1 MAIPLDVVARGVL
14 ELPAGVRIAIEC
26 SVRLWRAKRMTAT
39 DLDSPL
45 SSVAWQ
51 SPTLSRHFEAC
62 KQRRNA
68 DGPECCAVLSN
79 EDMAMLMNGG
89 SKEHGPA
96 KRRRAT
102 SSLTKQDCTPSGLAL
117 TPVHPLPEE
126 PNVEHS
132 FEILSGEDM
141 LALMGRGSPPRGRY
155 VGAHRGP
162 RHYITILSLAILP
175 LGKPRKLRH
184 PPNSPARL
192 LRCTLI
198 TVSSETRRPSR
209 KFRVQ

>member
-1 MAIPLDVVARGVL
+1 MVRRGQEMAIPLDVVARGVL

-39 DLDSPL
+39 DLDSLL

-62 KQRRNA
+62 TQRRNA

-89 SKEHGPA
+89 SEEHGPA

-141 LALMGRGSPPRGRY
+141 LALMGRGSPEGDMSARIAGL
-155 VGAHRGP
+155 A
-162 RHYITILSLAILP
+162 ITLPSSHSQSSRSASLASYAIPQILP
-175 LGKPRKLRH
+175 LVCCAAH
-184 PPNSPARL
+184 S
-192 LRCTLI
+192 
-198 TVSSETRRPSR
+198 
-209 KFRVQ
+209 